1 MSQIRRRSLKAA
13 IWIYLGFLIGALNT
27 YFLTHK
33 YWFEPNEYGLTQSL
47 VQIGL
52 LIFAFSSFGATSY
65 LYKFFPYYQDNTSP
79 KKNDLLS
86 LALVVSLIGFA
97 LMSVTVFLFQPVIVR
112 KFSTNSQLLVDYFS
126 WVLPFGFFVLLFNI
140 LEAYAYGF
148 HKGVLTSLL
157 KETILRFYTLA
168 VIILKIF
175 NVINFYTFIILF
187 CLQYAVIT
195 AILAIHLYR
204 EGKLWISFT
213 ISRVTIKFRKKII
226 SMMLLTY
233 MVIIV
238 GMLRV
243 SIDALVLASKI
254 NLEAV
259 GIFGFAA
266 FMVALLLAPF
276 RSMLA
281 VTIPILSRA
290 WKQKDHREISR
301 IYKRSSINL
310 LTFALFIFFC
320 IWLNY
325 GQALSYF
332 GINPKYLDARWVFFL
347 LGIVTIIEMGTG
359 VNGQFIG
366 TSTYWRFELW
376 TSLLLTALIIPLSY
390 YLTVQYGLI
399 GPAIANLVSFSIYNF
414 TRYWF
419 LYKRFA
425 LQPFSLKTVEVIL
438 LATSMYGLV
447 YITMNTLEG
456 LTGLMGRTIVFSGIF
471 GVAIYYR
478 NISPDIK
485 PVVHSVLKKL
495 RIYK

>member
-1 MSQIRRRSLKAA
+1 MSQIRKRSLKAA

-33 YWFEPNEYGLTQSL
+33 NWFAPNEYGLTQSL

-52 LIFAFSSFGATSY
+52 LIFAFSSLGTTSY
-65 LYKFFPYYQDNTSP
+65 LYKFFPYYNDNTSP

-86 LALVVSLIGFA
+86 VALVVSLVGFL
-97 LMSVTVFLFQPVIVR
+97 LMAAAVFLFQPIIIQ
-112 KFSTNSQLLVDYFS
+112 KFSKNSLLLVEYFS

-157 KETILRFYTLA
+157 KETILRFYTLL
-168 VIILKIF
+168 VVLLKIF
-175 NVINFYTFIILF
+175 DVINFYTFIILF

-195 AILAIHLYR
+195 ALLAIHLYMQ
-204 EGKLWISFT
+204 GKLWLSFT
-213 ISRVTIKFRKKII
+213 VSRVTLKFRKKIL

-254 NLEAV
+254 SLEAV

-266 FMVALLLAPF
+266 YMVALLQAPF

-310 LTFALFIFFC
+310 LTFALFVFFC

-325 GQALSYF
+325 GQAIGYF
-332 GINPKYLDARWVFFL
+332 GINPKYLEARWVFFV
-347 LGIVTIIEMGTG
+347 LGLVTIIEMGTG
-359 VNGQFIG
+359 VNGQIIG

-390 YLTVQYGLI
+390 YLTVQYGLM
-399 GPAIANLVSFSIYNF
+399 GPAIANLVSFSVYNF

-419 LYKRFA
+419 LWKKFA
-425 LQPFSLKTVEVIL
+425 LQPFSSKTPEVIA
-438 LATSMYGLV
+438 LAIAIYGLV
-447 YITMNTLEG
+447 YFSLHSLPG
-456 LTGLMGRTIVFSGIF
+456 LAGLFARTTSFAALFGIA
-471 GVAIYYR
+471 VYYR
-478 NISPDIK
+478 NISPDIR
-485 PVVHSVLKKL
+485 PVVHSLLKQARFRK
-495 RIYK
+495 

>member
-1 MSQIRRRSLKAA
+1 
-13 IWIYLGFLIGALNT
+13 
-27 YFLTHK
+27 
-33 YWFEPNEYGLTQSL
+33 
-47 VQIGL
+47 
-52 LIFAFSSFGATSY
+52 
-65 LYKFFPYYQDNTSP
+65 
-79 KKNDLLS
+79 
-86 LALVVSLIGFA
+86 
-97 LMSVTVFLFQPVIVR
+97 
-112 KFSTNSQLLVDYFS
+112 
-126 WVLPFGFFVLLFNI
+126 
-140 LEAYAYGF
+140 
-148 HKGVLTSLL
+148 
-157 KETILRFYTLA
+157 
-168 VIILKIF
+168 
-175 NVINFYTFIILF
+175 
-187 CLQYAVIT
+187 
-195 AILAIHLYR
+195 
-204 EGKLWISFT
+204 
-213 ISRVTIKFRKKII
+213 
-226 SMMLLTY
+226 
-233 MVIIV
+233 
-238 GMLRV
+238 
-243 SIDALVLASKI
+243 LVLASKI

-266 FMVALLLAPF
+266 YMVALLQAPF

-359 VNGQFIG
+359 VNGQIIG

-447 YITMNTLEG
+447 YITMNNLEG